1 MSNRQSLPPLS
12 EKQLAIMNV
21 IWDHEETTVGEVW
34 AELSE
39 SRSIARNTVQTMIV
53 RLEEKGWLKHR
64 TEGNTYYYSAT
75 QPSHKTRKRM
85 AQRLLDTVFE
95 GSTEGLLMAI
105 LDDQTLSKSEAARIR
120 KLIDQA
126 SRRSS

>member
-1 MSNRQSLPPLS
+1 MTKRKQLPPLS

-21 IWDHEETTVGEVW
+21 VWDHGETTVGEVW
-34 AELSE
+34 SELSE
-39 SRSIARNTVQTMIV
+39 GRRIARNTVQTMIV

-64 TEGNTYYYSAT
+64 TEGNTFYYSAT

-85 AQRLLDTVFE
+85 AQRLVETVFQ

-105 LDDQTLSKSEAARIR
+105 LDEQSLSESEAIRIR
-120 KLIDQA
+120 ELIGQA